1 MSKRSS
7 TLVFRIVL
15 IVLSFLAKNAAAQD
29 VETIEAFIEITP
41 EGFAELPQNLVD
53 TLSITSLDT
62 NTWKEIVGTTN
73 YDEEKKLEKK
83 KTREL
88 KTKELPDKLSFMGIG
103 QVLLILL
110 IAVVL
115 ILLIYLIWKQAKN
128 RDVKLN
134 EEDVL
139 WQIDLSDSEDA
150 EALLKRRLAEAQEQG
165 DLSAAIRLHYLQ
177 VLNELNKAAW
187 IRWKKDK
194 TNADYIRELRGKEVQ
209 KEFRHMTHVFER
221 AWFGKNLPLHASYEE
236 ISARFD
242 KLRRYIQ
249 VSSSNGAES

>member
-1 MSKRSS
+1 MSKRDTS
-7 TLVFRIVL
+7 FFIRIVF
-15 IVLSFLAKNAAAQD
+15 IVLSFLAKNSVAQD
-29 VETIEAFIEITP
+29 VEAMVETIENAP
-41 EGFAELPQNLVD
+41 EGFAEIPESFID
-53 TLSITSLDT
+53 TLSFTSLDT
-62 NTWKEIVGTTN
+62 STWKKIIGTTN
-73 YDEEKKLEKK
+73 YDEEKKDEKK
-83 KTREL
+83 KPREHR
-88 KTKELPDKLSFMGIG
+88 TKELPDKLSFMGIG

-110 IAVVL
+110 IAIVL

-165 DLSAAIRLHYLQ
+165 DLAAAIRLHYLQ

-209 KEFRHMTHVFER
+209 KEFRHITQVFER
-221 AWFGKNLPLHASYEE
+221 AWFGKNLPLHASYGE

-242 KLRRYIQ
+242 ELRRFIQ